1 MYGTGLVPTENRA
14 AGLTAT
20 IGRWTNGTD
29 STHPHPTTHN
39 AKQSTM
45 ANVTDPLAAFLHG
58 TDPQNLMEYITR
70 QKIYDCRYWKEEC
83 FGLTAVNVLEKASSL
98 QTIGASFGGN
108 RQPTKFLCLVLK
120 LLQIQPSQE
129 LVDELIA
136 TEDFKYVRAL
146 GAFYKRLTG
155 RPADIYESLE
165 PLYLDY
171 CKLRYRD
178 IDEWKLLHMD
188 EFVHML
194 LTEERVCGIAL
205 PRLPQ
210 RQILEQEGYLEGP
223 RMSALTSLLV
233 HTTAEE
239 YLKKR
244 VEEGSEAAKV
254 LWESRQNKKQEKTV
268 TTLVQ
273 QEQAY
278 ERDGHNGPSS
288 KDDDSSGRKRDSE
301 ADSSS
306 SRKRSKNEPY
316 GTLFKSSKS
325 PLTRATKEI
334 NDDDDKKNTSGPEEG
349 SDEYWNEQ
357 RAKLGLKPLK

>member
-1 MYGTGLVPTENRA
+1 
-14 AGLTAT
+14 
-20 IGRWTNGTD
+20 
-29 STHPHPTTHN
+29 
-39 AKQSTM
+39 M

-83 FGLTAVNVLEKASSL
+83 FGLTAVNVLEKASAL

-108 RQPTKFLCLVLK
+108 RQPTKFLCLILK

-129 LVDELIA
+129 LVDEFIA

-165 PLYLDY
+165 PLYFDY
-171 CKLRYRD
+171 RKLRYRD
-178 IDEWKLLHMD
+178 INEWKLLHMD

-210 RQILEQEGYLEGP
+210 RRILEQEGYLEGP
-223 RMSALTSLLV
+223 RTSALATLLV

-244 VEEGSEAAKV
+244 VEEGSEAAKA
-254 LWESRQNKKQEKTV
+254 LWESRQKKKQEETV
-268 TTLVQ
+268 TTTVPQ
-273 QEQAY
+273 HEEDEY
-278 ERDGHNGPSS
+278 ELDGHYGPSS
-288 KDDDSSGRKRDSE
+288 RDGDSSDRKRENE
-301 ADSSS
+301 ANLFA

-316 GTLFKSSKS
+316 GTLFKASKS
-325 PLTRATKEI
+325 PLTRAAKDS
-334 NDDDDKKNTSGPEEG
+334 NDDADDDRKNTAAPEEG